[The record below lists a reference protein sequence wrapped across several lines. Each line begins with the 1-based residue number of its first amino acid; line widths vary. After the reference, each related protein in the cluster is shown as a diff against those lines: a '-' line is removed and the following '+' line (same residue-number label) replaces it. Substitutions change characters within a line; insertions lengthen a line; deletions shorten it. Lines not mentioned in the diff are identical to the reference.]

1 MEAAMSATKTTA
13 ICETTIDV
21 GGIGCSAGSSR
32 ASGLRRIGAPLL
44 ALALGLGLA
53 GCNTPGERAA
63 GGALIGGATGA
74 AIGGL
79 ATGRAGGALVGGAL
93 GAAGGAL
100 IGAGTAPRYQCP
112 YGSYRAYD
120 GNIYCR

>member
-1 MEAAMSATKTTA
+1 MDEQREVTMKRYLVLPA
-13 ICETTIDV
+13 V
-21 GGIGCSAGSSR
+21 VV
-32 ASGLRRIGAPLL
+32 
-44 ALALGLGLA
+44 ALGLGVG
-53 GCNTPGERAA
+53 GCNSPGDRAV

-79 ATGRAGGALVGGAL
+79 ATGRGRGALVGGAI

-100 IGAGTAPRYQCP
+100 IGAGTASPGYQCP
-112 YGSYRAYD
+112 YGSYQAYD